1 MRKHSHC
8 WRYHLK
14 ARDEGR
20 RDGWET
26 VFSTPP
32 TIDFLPLLKPNQEPV
47 GKVAR
52 EMLFAEEQG
61 KVREWVRAAHFFT
74 VVFQIP
80 GQCLGYHGPSVKF
93 YWGTD
98 DPLILIR
105 FYYGPKWQQQ
115 INSGVF
121 ALSKFCLT
129 VNSFKAIK
137 EFRDEYHFM
146 LLSSVAHC
154 MDKLR
159 VLLVRELPS
168 RAWRESSV
176 SHQPEHPCPNPP

>member
-1 MRKHSHC
+1 MGQGCTLLHC
-8 WRYHLK
+8 CFPNSR
-14 ARDEGR
+14 
-20 RDGWET
+20 T
-26 VFSTPP
+26 VSGISWTLSK
-32 TIDFLPLLKPNQEPV
+32 ILRV
-47 GKVAR
+47 
-52 EMLFAEEQG
+52 
-61 KVREWVRAAHFFT
+61 
-74 VVFQIP
+74 
-80 GQCLGYHGPSVKF
+80 
-93 YWGTD
+93 TD

-129 VNSFKAIK
+129 VSSFKAIK